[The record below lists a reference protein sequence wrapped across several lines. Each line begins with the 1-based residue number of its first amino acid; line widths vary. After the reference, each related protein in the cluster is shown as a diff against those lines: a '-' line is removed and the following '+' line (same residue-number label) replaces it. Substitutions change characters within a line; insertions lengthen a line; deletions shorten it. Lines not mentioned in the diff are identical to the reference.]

1 MNEVTKTLK
10 EVEKTLNG
18 LLESMAGE
26 KAKAIEEAIGKL
38 SEVDVEIR
46 KALDEIEP
54 IKQEDFEM
62 HNKLSEETNKLI
74 DEAASGHTEEEDEEE
89 PDEERPKRI
98 VIRVHGVIRPM
109 PIPVPFFPFGFL
121 PF

>member
-18 LLESMAGE
+18 LLETMAGD

-74 DEAASGHTEEEDEEE
+74 DEAASGHAEEENEEE
-89 PDEERPKRI
+89 PEEDKPKRI
-98 VIRVHGVIRPM
+98 VIRVQGVIRPM